1 VSTDAFVR
9 VINIRKKLGDRV
21 VLSDFSVVLNK
32 GEFVGLLGRSGSGKT
47 TILRL
52 LAGLETL
59 DAGEIWIAGS
69 LVSKDAQIC
78 VRPRLRGIGF
88 VFQDLALWPHMTIH
102 QSVDFVLAASGI
114 PKLERRKRIN
124 DVLTTARIPDLG
136 QRYPHQLSGGERQ
149 RAALARALAP
159 APQVLLLDEPMS
171 SLDADLK
178 SDLVSELKTLHRTL
192 ALTTIYV
199 THDVS
204 EISRLAD
211 RTIQM
216 SAGVLQLR

>member
-9 VINIRKKLGDRV
+9 VINISKKLGDRV
-21 VLSDFSVVLNK
+21 VINDFSLGLNK

-52 LAGLETL
+52 LAGLETP
-59 DAGEIWIAGS
+59 DSGEIWIAGS
-69 LVSKDAQIC
+69 LVSKDGQIY
-78 VRPRLRGIGF
+78 VRPHLRGIGF
-88 VFQDLALWPHMTIH
+88 VFQDLALWPHMTIR

-171 SLDADLK
+171 SFDADLK
-178 SDLVSELKTLHRTL
+178 SELISELKTLHRTL

-216 SAGVLQLR
+216 SSGVLQLR

>member
-1 VSTDAFVR
+1 MSTDAFVR

>member
-1 VSTDAFVR
+1 VNTDAFVR
-9 VINIRKKLGDRV
+9 VINISKQLGDRV
-21 VLSDFSVVLNK
+21 VLNDFSLELNK
-32 GEFVGLLGRSGSGKT
+32 GEFVALLGRSGSGKT

-52 LAGLETL
+52 LAGLEAP

-69 LVSKDAQIC
+69 LVSKDGRNY
-78 VRPRLRGIGF
+78 VPPRLRGIGF

-102 QSVDFVLAASGI
+102 QSVDFVLAASSI
-114 PKLERRKRIN
+114 PKLERGKRIN

-159 APQVLLLDEPMS
+159 APRVLLLDEPMS

-178 SDLVSELKTLHRTL
+178 SELVSELQTLHRTF
-192 ALTTIYV
+192 ALTTMYV
-199 THDVS
+199 THDVA

-211 RTIQM
+211 RAIHM
-216 SAGVLQLR
+216 SSGVLPPR